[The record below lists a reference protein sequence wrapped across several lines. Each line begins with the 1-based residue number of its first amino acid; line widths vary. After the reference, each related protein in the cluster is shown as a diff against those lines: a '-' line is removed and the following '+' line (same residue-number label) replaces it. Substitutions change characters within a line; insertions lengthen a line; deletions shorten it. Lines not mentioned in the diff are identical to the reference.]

1 MSVFERTF
9 DSYAVSLCRESGPV
23 FLWCFCDVS
32 IKAAKQV
39 CEYY

>member
-9 DSYAVSLCRESGPV
+9 DSYAVTLRRETGYV

-32 IKAAKQV
+32 IKAVRQV
-39 CEYY
+39 CEYN